1 MKYWC
6 VAAVLALILSVP
18 YTAFSHGVEVSDVT
32 GLTGVRTVR
41 FSYTDGT
48 SMLFAKIKV
57 FPPSA
62 PDTTAQE
69 SIADRDGYFS
79 FVPFENGDW
88 RLEAADGMGHKGEI
102 VLTVA
107 DGTAPEAAG
116 MAAGMAAGSSNKLPR
131 LIAIILGLSLILNV
145 FAFYHFVLKDRI
157 DAH

>member
-1 MKYWC
+1 M
-6 VAAVLALILSVP
+6 VLIVP
-18 YTAFSHGVEVSDVT
+18 YTAFAHGVEVSDVT
-32 GLTGVRTVR
+32 GLPGVRTVR

-62 PDTTAQE
+62 PDAPAQE

-88 RLEAADGMGHKGEI
+88 RLEAADGMGHKGDI
-102 VLTVA
+102 VVTVA
-107 DGTAPEAAG
+107 DGAAPE
-116 MAAGMAAGSSNKLPR
+116 AAGSSNKLPR

-157 DAH
+157 NAH